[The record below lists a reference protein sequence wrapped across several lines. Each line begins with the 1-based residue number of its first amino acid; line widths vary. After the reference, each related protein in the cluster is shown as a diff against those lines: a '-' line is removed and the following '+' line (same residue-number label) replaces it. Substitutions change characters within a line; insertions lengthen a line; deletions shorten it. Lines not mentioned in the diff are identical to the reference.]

1 MPDTSLEP
9 TTAAAGLD
17 AVNYDEN
24 SIKTPTANM
33 PRTSVSLVG
42 RTFGLLSP
50 VRILRRNRFHNAIW
64 ECQCACGNTCEVLYQ
79 NLTQGSVSSCGC
91 KRKQKAP
98 D

>member
-24 SIKTPTANM
+24 LIKTPTANM

-50 VRILRRNRFHNAIW
+50 VRIVRRNRFHNAIW

>member
-1 MPDTSLEP
+1 MPDTSPEP

-24 SIKTPTANM
+24 LIKTPTANM

-50 VRILRRNRFHNAIW
+50 VRIVRRNRFHNAIW